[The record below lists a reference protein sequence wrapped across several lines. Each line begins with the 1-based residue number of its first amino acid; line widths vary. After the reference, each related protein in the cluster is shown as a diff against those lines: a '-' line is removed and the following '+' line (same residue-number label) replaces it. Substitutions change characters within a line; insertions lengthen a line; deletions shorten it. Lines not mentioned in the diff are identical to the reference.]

1 MAAISRSAK
10 YYQDNEKARKKHVE
24 YQKEYNKKKSQVKK
38 RVELNRENRRLGT
51 YGNGDD
57 MDVSH
62 HKGGMRLEKQSKNR
76 GDKNNMPGDKRAR
89 GKK

>member
-1 MAAISRSAK
+1 MGYLSKSAQ
-10 YYQDNEKARKKHVE
+10 YYRENEDAREKHVA

-51 YGNGDD
+51 YGNGDG

-62 HKGGMRLEKQSKNR
+62 HKDGMRLEKQSKNR
-76 GDKNNMPGDKRAR
+76 GDNNNMPGDKRAR

>member
-1 MAAISRSAK
+1 MGYLSKSAK
-10 YYQDNEKARKKHVE
+10 YYRENEDAREKHVA

-51 YGNGDD
+51 YGNGDG

-76 GDKNNMPGDKRAR
+76 GDNNNMPGDKRAR